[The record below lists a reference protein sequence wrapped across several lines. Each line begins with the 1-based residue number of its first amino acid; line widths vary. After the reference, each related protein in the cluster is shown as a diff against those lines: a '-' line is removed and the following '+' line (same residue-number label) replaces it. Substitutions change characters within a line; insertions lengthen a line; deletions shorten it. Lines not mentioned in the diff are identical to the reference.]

1 MKKLNLTEA
10 GVRAD
15 FLRKEIDRHNILYFQ
30 KDSPEIPD
38 SEYDALLREL
48 EDLEKEFP
56 SLKTPDSPSVK
67 VGAKPE
73 KSLPPVEHTSPMLS
87 LEKAL
92 NPDELR
98 EFEERVKR
106 FLNSKDPIEYFV
118 MPKFDGLAVELI
130 FSRGKLTLAS
140 TRGDGRVGE
149 NVTANVL
156 PIGDIPNT
164 ISQKSVPASLWEE
177 LKVRGEVY
185 MEKAEFARIN
195 TERDE
200 KGQQQFANPRNA
212 AAGSLRRLEPKFDT
226 EIALRFFAYGI
237 SDPDPGIFPSYSA
250 LMEKVLSWG
259 FSVEHSSFTK
269 KASDMDEVLRVFHS
283 MEEKRAA
290 LPFEADGLVVN
301 VNSLELWGRLGTTS
315 RAPRYAVALKF
326 KPMIAETR
334 ILSIEVQVGR
344 TGSLTPVAVMEP
356 VSVGGVTVSQA
367 TLHNFDELK
376 RKDVREGDQVK
387 IHRAGDVIPE
397 ILEVILDKRPEDS
410 KPFVFNEK
418 CPVCDTKAVR
428 GEGEAVYRCPNK
440 NCPAQIEERL
450 IHFAHKNALDIEGL
464 GPKLSKQ
471 LLSENLIKKPSDL
484 FRLTKDVLKK
494 IPRLGDKSADN
505 LMASIDKARKAD
517 LWRFIHALSIR
528 HVGERVSQLLADH
541 YKSLK
546 KLSEASEESL
556 VAINEVGP
564 EVAKSVV
571 GFFQSPLNAAF
582 IEDMLGD
589 SLGISP
595 TVGEAPKEGSVSGKK
610 FVLTGTLPTLSRAE
624 ASARITAKGG
634 RVLSSVSKETDYVVL
649 GEAAG
654 KKLEQAKKLGV
665 ATISEEELLKL
676 LE

>member
-1 MKKLNLTEA
+1 MTKLSQKEA
-10 GVRAD
+10 QARAD
-15 FLRKEIDRHNILYFQ
+15 FLRKEIARHNILYFQ
-30 KDSPEIPD
+30 KDAPEIED
-38 SEYDALLREL
+38 SEFDALLREL
-48 EDLEKEFP
+48 TDLEKAFP
-56 SLKTPDSPSVK
+56 ELKSADSPTET

-73 KSLPPVEHTSPMLS
+73 KGLPPVAHESPMLS

-92 NPDELR
+92 NPEELR

-118 MPKFDGLAVELI
+118 MPKFDGLAVELV
-130 FSRGKLTLAS
+130 FSKGVLTLAS

-149 NVTANVL
+149 NVTANVR
-156 PIGDIPNT
+156 PIGDLPQS
-164 ISQKSVPASLWEE
+164 ISQKKVPEGLWEE

-185 MEKAEFARIN
+185 MEKSEFARIN

-200 KGQQQFANPRNA
+200 KGQPRFANPRNA
-212 AAGSLRRLEPKFDT
+212 AAGSLRQLDQKEASER
-226 EIALRFFAYGI
+226 ALRFFAYGI
-237 SDPDPGIFPSYSA
+237 SDPDPAVFGSYSG

-259 FSVEHSSFTK
+259 FSVEHSAFTK
-269 KASDMDEVLRVFHS
+269 KADNMDEVLEVFRD
-283 MEEKRAA
+283 MEEKRAS

-301 VNSLELWGRLGTTS
+301 VDSLALWERLGSTS

-334 ILSIEVQVGR
+334 ILNIEVQVGR

-356 VSVGGVTVSQA
+356 TRVGGVTVSQA
-367 TLHNFDELK
+367 TLHNFDELN
-376 RKDVREGDQVK
+376 RKDVREGDFVK

-397 ILEVILDKRPEDS
+397 ILEVIQDKRPENS
-410 KPFVFNEK
+410 TPFLFDEK
-418 CPVCDTKAVR
+418 CPVCGTAAER
-428 GEGEAVYRCPNK
+428 PEGEAVYRCPNK

-464 GPKLSKQ
+464 GPKLAKQ
-471 LLSENLIKKPSDL
+471 LLSENLIKNPSDL
-484 FRLTKDVLKK
+484 FRLTKDVLKR

-505 LMASIDKARKAD
+505 LMASIDKARKAE

-528 HVGERVSQLLADH
+528 HVGERVSRLLADH

-546 KLSEASEESL
+546 KLSEATTESL
-556 VAINEVGP
+556 ISISDVGP
-564 EVAKSVV
+564 EVAGSVV

-595 TVGEAPKEGSVSGKK
+595 TLKEAPKEGSVSGKK
-610 FVLTGTLPTLSRAE
+610 FVLTGTLPNLSRAE
-624 ASARITAKGG
+624 ASARIVAKGG

-649 GEAAG
+649 GDAAG

-665 ATISEEELLKL
+665 ATIGEEELLKL
-676 LE
+676 LG